1 MIAKAQA
8 AIPLA
13 LAQPAS
19 KKYMAHR
26 SATAS
31 WVLGQA
37 AKKTRGK
44 HSTEDQFR
52 LQNADHRPGQV

>member
-8 AIPLA
+8 AILLA

-19 KKYMAHR
+19 KKHMAHR
-26 SATAS
+26 SAMAS
-31 WVLGQA
+31 WVLGQT
-37 AKKTRGK
+37 AKKNGGK

>member
-1 MIAKAQA
+1 MIAKTQA

-19 KKYMAHR
+19 KKHTAHR
-26 SATAS
+26 NR
-31 WVLGQA
+31 VLHLGQA
-37 AKKTRGK
+37 AKKKTRGK